1 MFKTLLISVLAGIA
15 GYIAGMLIGIVL
27 VNLLSSNRHD
37 RAQEAV
43 MTGFF
48 FVGPATAVLAFI
60 VTLIA
65 KRMR

>member
-1 MFKTLLISVLAGIA
+1 MFKTLLVSFLAGVA
-15 GYIAGMLIGIVL
+15 GYIAGVLIGIVL

-48 FVGPATAVLAFI
+48 FVGPAAAVLAFI

-65 KRMR
+65 RRIR